1 MTENLV
7 TNGVA
12 KDSPDLDVTG
22 ADRAPSVAD
31 QLNDSAVAS
40 VRALEEPAPPDARDP
55 ARDPE
60 AEGRPDA
67 DDAGG
72 AGNGFNASNGRAAA
86 DVAAA
91 HGGGGPDG
99 EGWADGGDPVNGRDL
114 VNGHDPENGGDPVNG
129 RDPDEVGSGTLGDD
143 EPDEPVSGKSA
154 GTRRAPSHE
163 QLVAEGDAAGDYL
176 ERLLDILDFDG
187 DIDLDVEGERAAVSI
202 VGDSTDIDKLVGERG
217 EVLEA
222 LQELTRLA
230 ATTET
235 GQRSRL
241 MLDIGGYRAKRRTEL
256 SALGSLTAREVL
268 DSGEPVRLA
277 PMNPFERKV
286 VHDAVAGVDGVSSS
300 SEGEEPRRR
309 VIVSPG
315 TSTA

>member
-12 KDSPDLDVTG
+12 KDSPGPDVAG

-31 QLNDSAVAS
+31 QLNNSAVAS
-40 VRALEEPAPPDARDP
+40 VRALEEPAPPDQAPEDEGFP
-55 ARDPE
+55 DVDDAAE
-60 AEGRPDA
+60 AENGSH
-67 DDAGG
+67 AG
-72 AGNGFNASNGRAAA
+72 NGRAAA
-86 DVAAA
+86 DGTAPPGR
-91 HGGGGPDG
+91 GGADG
-99 EGWADGGDPVNGRDL
+99 DDGADGGDPVNG
-114 VNGHDPENGGDPVNG
+114 HDPNAAAPREQQT
-129 RDPDEVGSGTLGDD
+129 DEL
-143 EPDEPVSGKSA
+143 VSGQSS

-202 VGDSTDIDKLVGERG
+202 IGDSTDIDKLVGERG
-217 EVLEA
+217 EVLDA

-230 ATTET
+230 ATAET

-256 SALGSLTAREVL
+256 SALGTLTARDVL
-268 DSGEPVRLA
+268 NSGQPVRLA

-286 VHDAVAGVDGVSSS
+286 VHDAVAEVDGVSSS

-309 VIVSPG
+309 VVVSPE